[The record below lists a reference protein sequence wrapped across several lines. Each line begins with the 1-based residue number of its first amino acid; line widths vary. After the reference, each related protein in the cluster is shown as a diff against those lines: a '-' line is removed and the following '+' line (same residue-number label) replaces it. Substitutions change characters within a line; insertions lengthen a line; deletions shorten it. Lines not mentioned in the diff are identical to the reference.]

1 MKQVE
6 RMRLGVVVE
15 RRRSDHPW
23 QDHGWR
29 PVAVL
34 PGAAEVAAWRL
45 VAEGPGWQHYHAGTL
60 ALELFP
66 KETEAYR
73 INLTA
78 AQPSVYVI
86 LRWRETGDG
95 REVEPFHLTA
105 SAEEVQDYLDA
116 GNDVIEAVPMP
127 PVVRRW
133 VEDYVAGHHQPER
146 FEKRER
152 KGWKDVAAGAGRS
165 RPLRAGGR
173 GAGGKP

>member
-1 MKQVE
+1 VKQVE

-23 QDHGWR
+23 QDHSWR

-34 PGAAEVAAWRL
+34 PGADELSAWRL
-45 VAEGPGWQHYHAGTL
+45 IAEGPHWQRYYVGSL

-78 AQPSVYVI
+78 AEPSIYVI
-86 LRWRETGDG
+86 LRAREAGEEG
-95 REVEPFHLTA
+95 EVEPFHLTA

-116 GNDVIEAVPMP
+116 GSDVIEAVPMP
-127 PVVRRW
+127 PVVRHW
-133 VEDYVAGHHQPER
+133 VEDYVARHHRPDQ

-152 KGWKDVAAGAGRS
+152 KGWKDAATGAGPKHPA
-165 RPLRAGGR
+165 RPDGR

>member
-1 MKQVE
+1 MKEVE

-23 QDHGWR
+23 QDHSLR

-34 PGAAEVAAWRL
+34 ADALEIAAGRL
-45 VAEGPGWQHYHAGTL
+45 IAEGPGWQRYHAGTL

-73 INLTA
+73 INLTSA
-78 AQPSVYVI
+78 EPAVYVI
-86 LRWRETGDG
+86 LRWRGPGEGH
-95 REVEPFHLTA
+95 EIEPFHVTA

-116 GNDVIEAVPMP
+116 GSDVIEAVPMP
-127 PVVRRW
+127 PVVRAW
-133 VEDYVAGHHQPER
+133 LEDYVARHHQPER

-152 KGWKDVAAGAGRS
+152 KGWKEAAAGSPSTRALRVGGR
-165 RPLRAGGR
+165 RAGE
-173 GAGGKP
+173 KP